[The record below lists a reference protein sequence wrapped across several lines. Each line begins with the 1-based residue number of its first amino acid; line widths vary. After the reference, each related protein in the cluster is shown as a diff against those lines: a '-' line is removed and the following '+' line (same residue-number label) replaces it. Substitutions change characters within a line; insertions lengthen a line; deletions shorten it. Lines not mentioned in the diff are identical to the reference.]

1 MLSQIESGCIVWLLS
16 SNDIFYQM
24 PNLSPMEQ
32 RPAHCAATIWSISIF
47 ISRLCRANRSK
58 IMRMVSYSVSFYVLH
73 TTWFLVFII
82 HICFLINVPFLVQ
95 GTEVKVLMLYIVS
108 SKSISFYHYGG
119 CHGEKLFPF
128 SLLSCTFSIASW
140 IYCFCRRN
148 GWWVWAVGIRGSP
161 TQYVKISIIN
171 VVTASVLIILVK

>member
-1 MLSQIESGCIVWLLS
+1 MLSQIESGCIVRLLS
-16 SNDIFYQM
+16 SNDIFFQM
-24 PNLSPMEQ
+24 PNSSPMEQ
-32 RPAHCAATIWSISIF
+32 RPPHKPRLCAATIWSISIF

-58 IMRMVSYSVSFYVLH
+58 IMRMVSHSVSFYVLH

-161 TQYVKISIIN
+161 TQYVKCFRTS
-171 VVTASVLIILVK
+171 